1 MWSTGIE
8 TTILEIAAK
17 YILNYS
23 EKFKLVTY
31 FGILRTNEDDVV
43 EEDLIRLSVS
53 HLIKGIG

>member
-1 MWSTGIE
+1 VKN
-8 TTILEIAAK
+8 L
-17 YILNYS
+17 
-23 EKFKLVTY
+23 KLVTY